1 MTCIVNPLSANPT
14 KWSNTQTNKNV
25 ALLQNL
31 KGQWEYV
38 SDTYPCRICITNTT
52 KWFYATMLGS
62 SFRLLFI
69 LISLKYILCL
79 VHISIKSTAVTYP
92 FYVFFLY
99 ELVTLASFSVLYV
112 WNVYISSVLVYL
124 DDIVLAIY
132 YGSQIRVTTG
142 GFELRTIK

>member
-1 MTCIVNPLSANPT
+1 
-14 KWSNTQTNKNV
+14 
-25 ALLQNL
+25 
-31 KGQWEYV
+31 
-38 SDTYPCRICITNTT
+38 
-52 KWFYATMLGS
+52 MLGS

-69 LISLKYILCL
+69 LISLKYIFCL
-79 VHISIKSTAVTYP
+79 VHISIKSKAVTYP
-92 FYVFFLY
+92 FCLFLY